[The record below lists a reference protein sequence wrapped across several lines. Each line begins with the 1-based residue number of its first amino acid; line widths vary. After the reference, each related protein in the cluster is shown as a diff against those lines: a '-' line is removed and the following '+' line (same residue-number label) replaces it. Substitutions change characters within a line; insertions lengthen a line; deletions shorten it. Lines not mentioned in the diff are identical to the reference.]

1 MDKTKQLEELEAF
14 YKAFLTAL
22 YFEKYDELNYEN
34 VDEFYAYLGYDLELA
49 YYVEYYI
56 SSTSNLLKL
65 LKTKENCKQ
74 METYKEALEQL
85 KQSPW
90 HEFLATQSDLD
101 AIVKKIDQEAQSKTI
116 FPSPDDVFR
125 VFETRPEDIKVV
137 ILGQDPYYNTG
148 QANGLAFS
156 VNDNVATPRS
166 LKNIFKELESDLGL
180 VRTNPNL
187 TDWHKQGVFL
197 LNTALTVP
205 EKEPNAHKKLWTRF
219 TNDLLDYLTEV
230 NPDILYIMW
239 GENAIKHSLRI
250 EPKLKRSDLILYSS
264 HPSPLSARHSFFGS
278 KPFSWVNYQLRCQR
292 KTPIKWT

>member
-1 MDKTKQLEELEAF
+1 MQ
-14 YKAFLTAL
+14 
-22 YFEKYDELNYEN
+22 
-34 VDEFYAYLGYDLELA
+34 
-49 YYVEYYI
+49 
-56 SSTSNLLKL
+56 
-65 LKTKENCKQ
+65 
-74 METYKEALEQL
+74 TYNEALQKI
-85 KQSPW
+85 KQGPW

-101 AIVKKIDQEAQSKTI
+101 AIVEQIDNEALSKTI
-116 FPSPDDVFR
+116 FPNPDDVFR

-137 ILGQDPYYNTG
+137 ILGQDPYYNIG

-156 VNDNVATPRS
+156 ADDNVAIPRS
-166 LKNIFKELESDLGL
+166 LKNIFKELESDLGI

-205 EKEPNAHKKLWTRF
+205 EKEPNAHKKLWMRF
-219 TNDLLDYLTEV
+219 TDDLLDYLIEV
-230 NPDILYIMW
+230 NPDVLYIMW
-239 GENAIKHSLRI
+239 GENAIKHGLRI

-292 KTPIKWT
+292 KTPIDWA

>member
-1 MDKTKQLEELEAF
+1 
-14 YKAFLTAL
+14 
-22 YFEKYDELNYEN
+22 
-34 VDEFYAYLGYDLELA
+34 
-49 YYVEYYI
+49 
-56 SSTSNLLKL
+56 
-65 LKTKENCKQ
+65 

-85 KQSPW
+85 KKSSW
-90 HEFLATQSDLD
+90 REFLATQSDLD
-101 AIVKKIDQEAQSKTI
+101 AIVEKIDQEAQSKTI
-116 FPSPDDVFR
+116 FPSPDDVFK
-125 VFETRPEDIKVV
+125 VFEIRPEDIKVV
-137 ILGQDPYYNTG
+137 ILGQDPYYNVG

-156 VNDNVATPRS
+156 VHDDVATPRS

-205 EKEPNAHKKLWTRF
+205 EKEPNAHKKLWKRF
-219 TNDLLDYLTEV
+219 TEDLLKYLIQV

-239 GENAIKHSLRI
+239 GGNAKEHGLRI
-250 EPKLKRSDLILYSS
+250 EQELNGNDNILYSS

-292 KTPIKWT
+292 KAPIDWA

>member
-1 MDKTKQLEELEAF
+1 MQ
-14 YKAFLTAL
+14 
-22 YFEKYDELNYEN
+22 
-34 VDEFYAYLGYDLELA
+34 
-49 YYVEYYI
+49 
-56 SSTSNLLKL
+56 
-65 LKTKENCKQ
+65 
-74 METYKEALEQL
+74 TYKEALEQL
-85 KQSPW
+85 KKSPW

-101 AIVKKIDQEAQSKTI
+101 AIIEKIEQETQSKTI
-116 FPSPDDVFR
+116 FPSPDTVFR

-156 VNDNVATPRS
+156 VNDSTPAPRS

-205 EKEPNAHKKLWTRF
+205 EKEPNAHKNLWTRF
-219 TNDLLDYLTEV
+219 TDDLLDYLTEV

-239 GENAIKHSLRI
+239 GGNAKEHGQRI
-250 EPKLKRSDLILYSS
+250 EQELNCNDNILYSS

-278 KPFSWVNYQLRCQR
+278 KPFSWANTQLKRQE
-292 KTPIKWT
+292 KAPITWA

>member
-1 MDKTKQLEELEAF
+1 
-14 YKAFLTAL
+14 
-22 YFEKYDELNYEN
+22 
-34 VDEFYAYLGYDLELA
+34 
-49 YYVEYYI
+49 
-56 SSTSNLLKL
+56 
-65 LKTKENCKQ
+65 

-101 AIVKKIDQEAQSKTI
+101 AIVEKIDQEAQSKTI

-125 VFETRPEDIKVV
+125 VFETRPENIKVV

-156 VNDNVATPRS
+156 VNDSIPAPRS
-166 LKNIFKELESDLGL
+166 LKNIFKELESDLGV

-187 TDWHKQGVFL
+187 TDWHEQGVFL

-205 EKEPNAHKKLWTRF
+205 EKEPNTHKKLWTRF

-239 GENAIKHSLRI
+239 GGNAMKHGQRI

-278 KPFSWVNYQLRCQR
+278 KPFSWANTQLKHQG
-292 KTPIKWT
+292 KSPIDWA

>member
-1 MDKTKQLEELEAF
+1 
-14 YKAFLTAL
+14 
-22 YFEKYDELNYEN
+22 
-34 VDEFYAYLGYDLELA
+34 
-49 YYVEYYI
+49 
-56 SSTSNLLKL
+56 
-65 LKTKENCKQ
+65 

-85 KQSPW
+85 KQGLW

-101 AIVKKIDQEAQSKTI
+101 AIVEQIDNEALSKTI
-116 FPSPDDVFR
+116 FPNPDDVFR

-137 ILGQDPYYNTG
+137 ILGQDPYYNIG

-156 VNDNVATPRS
+156 TNDNVATPRS
-166 LKNIFKELESDLGL
+166 LKNIFKELENDLGL

-187 TDWHKQGVFL
+187 TDWHEQGVFL

-205 EKEPNAHKKLWTRF
+205 EKEPNAHKKLWKRF
-219 TNDLLDYLTEV
+219 TDDLLDYLTEV

-239 GENAIKHSLRI
+239 GGNAKEQGQRI
-250 EPKLKRSDLILYSS
+250 EPKLNCNDNILYSS

-292 KTPIKWT
+292 KTPIDWT

>member
-1 MDKTKQLEELEAF
+1 
-14 YKAFLTAL
+14 
-22 YFEKYDELNYEN
+22 
-34 VDEFYAYLGYDLELA
+34 
-49 YYVEYYI
+49 
-56 SSTSNLLKL
+56 
-65 LKTKENCKQ
+65 

-85 KQSPW
+85 KQGLW

-101 AIVKKIDQEAQSKTI
+101 AIVEQIDNEALSKTI
-116 FPSPDDVFR
+116 FPNPDDVFR

-137 ILGQDPYYNTG
+137 ILGQDPYYNIG

-156 VNDNVATPRS
+156 TNDNVATPRS
-166 LKNIFKELESDLGL
+166 LKNIFKELENDLGL

-187 TDWHKQGVFL
+187 TDWHEQGVFL

-205 EKEPNAHKKLWTRF
+205 EKEPNAHKKLWKRF
-219 TNDLLDYLTEV
+219 TDDLLKYLTEV

-239 GENAIKHSLRI
+239 GGNAIKHGQRI

-278 KPFSWVNYQLRCQR
+278 KPFSWTNTQLKHQG
-292 KTPIKWT
+292 KTPIKWA